1 MRPSLLFPRVLLA
14 GAATLALSATASPV
28 RAQEV
33 PAAAAV
39 LAKYVSAIGGRDA
52 LAKVTSIKQSATLQI
67 PAVGLEAAVE
77 AVMAAPNKMATKAS
91 IPGMGE
97 MLQGTDGTVAWDV
110 NPMQGPRLLADK
122 ELSQMLEGADFQGAL
137 FMSPDRYTTVENQG
151 AVDFGG
157 EKAWKLKMVLKGS
170 GRTVT
175 TYFAVGS
182 GLVIGAETQQESP
195 MGAIPVT
202 TKQSEY
208 KAFGGIL
215 FPTRTEMS
223 MGPQTMVTIVKD
235 VILNGAPASAFEIPA
250 AVKPLIKK

>member
-1 MRPSLLFPRVLLA
+1 MRPTSFVSRV
-14 GAATLALSATASPV
+14 TLASAAALSLTLAASPA
-28 RAQEV
+28 RAQEA
-33 PAAAAV
+33 PSAATV
-39 LAKYVSAIGGRDA
+39 LAKYVTAIGGREA
-52 LAKVTSIKQSATLQI
+52 LSKVTSITQSATLQI

-77 AVMAAPNKMATKAS
+77 ATMAAPNKMASKAT

-122 ELSQMLEGADFQGAL
+122 ELSQMLESADFQGAV
-137 FMSPDRYTTVENQG
+137 FMSPDRYSAMENQG

-157 EKAWKLKMVLKGS
+157 EKAWKLKLVMKGS
-170 GRTVT
+170 GRVVT
-175 TYFAVGS
+175 TYFSVAS
-182 GLVIGAETQQESP
+182 GLVIGSETQQESP
-195 MGAIPVT
+195 MGPIPVT
-202 TKQSEY
+202 SKQSDY

-235 VILNGAPASAFEIPA
+235 VVLNGAPASAFEIPA

>member
-1 MRPSLLFPRVLLA
+1 MIRSTLLSRALLT
-14 GAATLALSATASPV
+14 GAAAVALA
-28 RAQEV
+28 V
-33 PAAAAV
+33 PAAARAQEAPTAAAV
-39 LAKYVSAIGGRDA
+39 LDKYVSAIGGRDA
-52 LAKVTSIKQSATLQI
+52 LAKVTSIKQNATLQI

-77 AVMAAPNKMATKAS
+77 AIMAAPNKMASKAS

-122 ELSQMLEGADFQGAL
+122 ELSQMLESADFQGNL
-137 FMSPDRYTTVENQG
+137 TMSTDRYSAMENLG

-157 EKAWKLKMVLKGS
+157 EKAWKLKLVMKGS
-170 GRTVT
+170 GRVIT
-175 TYFAVGS
+175 TYFSVAS
-182 GLVIGAETQQESP
+182 GLAIGSETQQESP
-195 MGAIPVT
+195 MGPIPVT
-202 TKQSEY
+202 TKQSAY

-223 MGPQTMVTIVKD
+223 MGPQTMVTIVND
-235 VILNGAPASAFEIPA
+235 VVLNGAPAAAFEIPA

>member
-1 MRPSLLFPRVLLA
+1 MTRSTLRSRALLTGV
-14 GAATLALSATASPV
+14 AAVALALPAAV

-33 PAAAAV
+33 PTAATV
-39 LAKYVSAIGGRDA
+39 LAKYVAAIGGRDA
-52 LAKVTSIKQSATLQI
+52 LAKVTSIKQTATLQI

-77 AVMAAPNKMATKAS
+77 AVMAAPNKMASKAS

-122 ELSQMLEGADFQGAL
+122 ELSQMLESADFQGAL
-137 FMSPDRYTTVENQG
+137 FMSPDRYSAMENQG

-157 EKAWKLKMVLKGS
+157 EKAWKLKMVFKGS

-175 TYFAVGS
+175 SYFSVAT
-182 GLVIGAETQQESP
+182 GLAIGGETQQESP
-195 MGAIPVT
+195 MGPIAVT
-202 TKQSEY
+202 SKQGEY

-223 MGPQTMVTIVKD
+223 MGPQTMITLVKD
-235 VILNGAPASAFEIPA
+235 VVLNDAPAAAFEIPA